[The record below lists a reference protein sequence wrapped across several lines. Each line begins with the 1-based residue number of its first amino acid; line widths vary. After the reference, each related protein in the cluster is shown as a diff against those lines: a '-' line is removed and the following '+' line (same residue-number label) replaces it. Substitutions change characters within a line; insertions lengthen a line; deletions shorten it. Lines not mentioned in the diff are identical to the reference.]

1 MIHNVSKELRKML
14 IFSID
19 LYLEEIE
26 FAGVFF
32 ARNSLNREL
41 ISLFKTE
48 MKKIVRESIYY
59 NITIFPS

>member
-1 MIHNVSKELRKML
+1 ML